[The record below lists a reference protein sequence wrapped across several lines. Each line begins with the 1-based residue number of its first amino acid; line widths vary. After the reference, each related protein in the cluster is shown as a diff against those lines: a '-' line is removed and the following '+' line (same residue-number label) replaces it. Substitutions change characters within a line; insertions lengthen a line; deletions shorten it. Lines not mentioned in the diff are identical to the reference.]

1 MLAIITTV
9 EKRKLTQQAALE
21 ARFQYR
27 PNRKGARKAPASAPQ
42 LTPMSWAMKVT
53 LEWYCTRAMTT
64 EMAMNTTIRQRMM
77 NTWRFSLMSLMMLS
91 FKKSRVRV
99 ELEASTREDRVDIEA
114 DSTRITT
121 TAMSRSGRPESM
133 VGMMES

>member
-1 MLAIITTV
+1 
-9 EKRKLTQQAALE
+9 
-21 ARFQYR
+21 
-27 PNRKGARKAPASAPQ
+27 
-42 LTPMSWAMKVT
+42 
-53 LEWYCTRAMTT
+53 
-64 EMAMNTTIRQRMM
+64 MM